1 MNNYMPTKLTT
12 NIEEMDSFLGTYSLP
27 ELNQKEIDQ
36 LNRPVTRNEIEDVIK
51 TLPTKKVQDQMASQ
65 ANSTKRS
72 KRNLYPSFLNF
83 FKSLKK
89 EHSQRCSMMPPSP

>member
-36 LNRPVTRNEIEDVIK
+36 LNRPVTRNEIEYVI
-51 TLPTKKVQDQMASQ
+51 
-65 ANSTKRS
+65 
-72 KRNLYPSFLNF
+72 RNNP
-83 FKSLKK
+83 
-89 EHSQRCSMMPPSP
+89 